1 MITKMTRTLVAGAL
15 GLALAGAAAPAAV
28 AAPPAS
34 IEVTKEAKLVKG
46 GAAAMIEGTY
56 DCKGD
61 TAVDVLV
68 DVDQKSDKG
77 SAQGKG
83 KGQGLQCSAAERAAG
98 KKKWK
103 VTVPVQSRGGLF
115 VAASAYVSVRLCG
128 TGTLNVFASLNLW
141 VNLRF

>member
-15 GLALAGAAAPAAV
+15 GLALAGATAPVAV
-28 AAPPAS
+28 AAPPAP
-34 IEVTKEAKLVKG
+34 IEVTKEAKLVKN

-56 DCKGD
+56 DCKGGP
-61 TAVDVLV
+61 VDLLV
-68 DVDQKSDKG
+68 DVAQKG
-77 SAQGKG
+77 NAQGKG
-83 KGQGLQCSAAERAAG
+83 KGEKLECTKAERAAG
-98 KKKWK
+98 KPKKWK

-115 VAASAYVSVRLCG
+115 IAASAYVSVRMCG